1 MNKAQMVQVFA
12 FVAMIVILAI
22 VIFIYAVK

>member
-1 MNKAQMVQVFA
+1 MNKAQKIQIFA

-22 VIFIYAVK
+22 VIFIYAMT